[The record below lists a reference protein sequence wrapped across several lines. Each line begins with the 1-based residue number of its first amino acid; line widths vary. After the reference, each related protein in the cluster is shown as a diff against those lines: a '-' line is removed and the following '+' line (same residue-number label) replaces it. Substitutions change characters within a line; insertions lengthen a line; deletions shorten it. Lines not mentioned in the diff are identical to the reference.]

1 MHVYVRIYIHTY
13 VHTYIRTYVHT
24 YIRTYVHTYIRTYV
38 HTCIRTYVHTYIR
51 TYVHTC
57 IRTYVHT
64 YIRTYV
70 HTYIRTYVHTY
81 MHWIFHFEQWWTTW
95 TLEYHVFFAWPF
107 FPFKGC
113 ASDVRWGLD
122 RGGKADGLKAESH
135 AATRVVHSN
144 SLDSHSSATIDL
156 DDNNETWSFD
166 PSQDRCD
173 FLGNRWDH
181 KRFRFLNLCWKGL
194 RSQLDDAEPL
204 VATRIIR
211 RRWLK

>member
-1 MHVYVRIYIHTY
+1 MNFGIP
-13 VHTYIRTYVHT
+13 
-24 YIRTYVHTYIRTYV
+24 
-38 HTCIRTYVHTYIR
+38 C
-51 TYVHTC
+51 
-57 IRTYVHT
+57 
-64 YIRTYV
+64 
-70 HTYIRTYVHTY
+70 
-81 MHWIFHFEQWWTTW
+81 
-95 TLEYHVFFAWPF
+95 FFAWPF

-122 RGGKADGLKAESH
+122 RGGKTDGLKAESH

-181 KRFRFLNLCWKGL
+181 KRFGFLNLCWKGL

-204 VATRIIR
+204 VATIIIR
-211 RRWLK
+211 PGPVCCPEVYRDVPQKISWWWWWWWTWSRSLMNVEV